1 MENLNIR
8 EIVATDL
15 LDYSLKLEEAL
26 KEGYSVSVSNDFAPR
41 AIGYAMYAWVVKDT
55 SKNTPTKPVETIS
68 EVSEGVGSQK
78 ETEAI
83 VEGMRS
89 VPDKVDASTQVVE
102 DKPKVTKR
110 GRK

>member
-1 MENLNIR
+1 MENIEIR
-8 EIVATDL
+8 EIVAVDL

-26 KEGYSVSVSNDFAPR
+26 KEGYSVSVSNEFAPR

-55 SKNTPTKPVETIS
+55 SQNTPAKPVEKTS
-68 EVSEGVGSQK
+68 EVSEGAGSLN
-78 ETEAI
+78 EIGVI
-83 VEGMRS
+83 VE
-89 VPDKVDASTQVVE
+89 ASTQVLE

>member
-8 EIVATDL
+8 EIVAVDL

-26 KEGYSVSVSNDFAPR
+26 KEGYSISVSNEFAPR
-41 AIGYAMYAWVVKDT
+41 AIGYAMYAWVVKGNT
-55 SKNTPTKPVETIS
+55 SQNTSTKPVEKTS
-68 EVSEGVGSQK
+68 EVSEEVGSQK
-78 ETEAI
+78 EI
-83 VEGMRS
+83 KSVVE
-89 VPDKVDASTQVVE
+89 PSTQVLE